1 MKAIDYVTVAA
12 FLTGVFWLGS
22 RFYRWIGAPDDF
34 YLAGR
39 QLTPFILAAS
49 MTTANISLFSLIGVS
64 GTAYQ
69 SGISI
74 IWLTW
79 TGNMALV
86 FSGLY
91 VIPRLRRL
99 RIRTV
104 PEFLEMR
111 YGPGVRSL
119 VGVLW
124 VFRLTFWISVVL
136 YAGVMAA
143 QQLTGIHS
151 FVLWI
156 LVFSVIVIVYTM
168 AGGMWSIVLTN
179 NLGFLLVMVSVLTV
193 LPIAMKAVGWWPGLA
208 AHLPPEHLE
217 FVLQSGKYNWKFIL
231 AILLL
236 GLQWACLDQGL
247 LQSAFSARDPRVVS
261 KGMVLSALMI
271 TPFAF
276 LWITP
281 GLAARVLYPGLPKG
295 ELAVPTLI
303 VHLIPS
309 GALGLV
315 ICGFMASGLSTIGSN
330 LGAVATL
337 ITNDIYGR
345 FIKRDA
351 SPRQLLVAARAAT
364 LVAGVL
370 MMAITCLIPYLGGAV
385 DAYLTIISI
394 LDMPLFVIAIVY
406 GLLWKK
412 ANWQGAI
419 AAYIAG
425 AMAGAT
431 LRFGLHFDVALVT
444 LISGGVAVLVC
455 PIVSIATETLA
466 NSGSP
471 ISASLMT
478 QANGTDEHLGSHK
491 MKPTMTIIG
500 TWILGAGFL
509 VFLGGVLMGSHSAAH
524 APGVAIAGMLIYFA
538 GGALRAK
545 VA

>member
-1 MKAIDYVTVAA
+1 MKAIDYLTLAI
-12 FLTGVFWLGS
+12 FLTGIFWLGS
-22 RFYRWIGAPDDF
+22 RFYKWVGAPDDF
-34 YLAGR
+34 YLADR

-49 MTTANISLFSLIGVS
+49 LTTANISLFSLIGVS

-86 FSGLY
+86 FSGLF
-91 VIPRLRRL
+91 VIPFLRRL

-111 YGPGVRSL
+111 YSPGVRSL

-156 LVFSVIVIVYTM
+156 LVFSVIVVVYTM

-179 NLGFLLVMVSVLTV
+179 NLGFFLVMVSVLTV
-193 LPIAMKAVGWWPGLA
+193 LPISMRAVGWWPGLA
-208 AHLPPEHLE
+208 AHLPPQHLE
-217 FVLQSGKYNWKFIL
+217 FVVQSGKYNWKFIL

-236 GLQWACLDQGL
+236 GLQWASLDQGL

-261 KGMVLSALMI
+261 KGMILSALMI

-303 VHLIPS
+303 VHLLPS

-330 LGAVATL
+330 LGAVATV

-351 SPRQLLVAARAAT
+351 SPKQLLVAVRAAT
-364 LVAGVL
+364 LIAGVL
-370 MMAITCLIPYLGGAV
+370 MIAITCLIPYLGGAV

-412 ANWQGAI
+412 ANWRGALV
-419 AAYIAG
+419 AYIAG
-425 AMAGAT
+425 AIAGAT
-431 LRFGLHFDVALVT
+431 LRFGMHFDVAFVT
-444 LISGGVAVLVC
+444 LISGGVALVVC
-455 PIVSIATETLA
+455 PIVSVLTGSETEVTSKIPTL
-466 NSGSP
+466 
-471 ISASLMT
+471 LMT
-478 QANGTDEHLGSHK
+478 QEKQAVESSSSQRMMSGVTS
-491 MKPTMTIIG
+491 MA
-500 TWILGAGFL
+500 TWILAIGFL
-509 VFLGGVLMGSHSAAH
+509 IFLAGVLMGGQSATH
-524 APGVAIAGMLIYFA
+524 ASAVAIIGMLVYFV

-545 VA
+545 AA

>member
-1 MKAIDYVTVAA
+1 MRTIDYATVAI
-12 FLTGVFWLGS
+12 FLVGILWLGS
-22 RFYRWIGAPDDF
+22 RFYKWIGAPDDF

-64 GTAYQ
+64 GTAYE

-74 IWLTW
+74 IWMTW

-91 VIPRLRRL
+91 VIPLLRRL
-99 RIRTV
+99 RIRTI

-124 VFRLTFWISVVL
+124 IFRLTFWISVVL
-136 YAGVMAA
+136 YAGVIAA

-151 FVLWI
+151 FGLWI
-156 LVFSVIVIVYTM
+156 AVFSVIVIVYTT

-179 NLGFLLVMVSVLTV
+179 NLGFLLVMISVLTI
-193 LPIAMKAVGWWPGLA
+193 LPIAMDAVGWWPGLA

-217 FVLQSGKYNWKFIL
+217 FVTQSGKYNWKFIL

-236 GLQWACLDQGL
+236 GLQWASLDQGL

-261 KGMVLSALMI
+261 KGMIISAVMT

-276 LWITP
+276 LWIVP
-281 GLAARVLYPGLPKG
+281 GLAAKVLYPGLPKG

-303 VHLIPS
+303 THLLPS

-345 FIKRDA
+345 FVKRNA
-351 SPRQLLVAARAAT
+351 SPQQLLVAARAST
-364 LVAGVL
+364 LIAGVL
-370 MMAITCLIPYLGGAV
+370 MVMITCLIPYLGGTV

-394 LDMPLFVIAIVY
+394 VDMPLFVIAIVY
-406 GLLWKK
+406 GLLWKN
-412 ANWQGAI
+412 ATWQ
-419 AAYIAG
+419 G
-425 AMAGAT
+425 AMAGYAT
-431 LRFGLHFDVALVT
+431 GAGAGAVLRFVLHYDVALVT
-444 LISGGVAVLVC
+444 LISGGVALFIC
-455 PIVSIATETLA
+455 PIVSFMTNSPATGEVDSLFRLA
-466 NSGSP
+466 HTGDTATSINR
-471 ISASLMT
+471 
-478 QANGTDEHLGSHK
+478 NKLGSI
-491 MKPTMTIIG
+491 MAIMG
-500 TWILGAGFL
+500 TWVLGAGFL
-509 VFLGGVLMGSHSAAH
+509 VFLVGVFMGGKSFAH
-524 APGVAIAGMLIYFA
+524 ASAIAIAGMLIYFV

-545 VA
+545 TA

>member
-1 MKAIDYVTVAA
+1 MKAIDYLTLTA
-12 FLTGVFWLGS
+12 FLIGVFWLGS
-22 RFYRWIGAPDDF
+22 RFYKWIGSPDDF
-34 YLAGR
+34 YLADR

-49 MTTANISLFSLIGVS
+49 LTTANISLFSLIGVS

-86 FSGLY
+86 FSGLF
-91 VIPRLRRL
+91 VIPFLRRL

-111 YGPGVRSL
+111 YSPSVRSL

-156 LVFSVIVIVYTM
+156 LVFSVIVVVYTM

-193 LPIAMKAVGWWPGLA
+193 LPISMRAVGWWPGLA
-208 AHLPPEHLE
+208 AHLPPQHLE
-217 FVLQSGKYNWKFIL
+217 FVLHSGKYNWKFIL

-236 GLQWACLDQGL
+236 GLQWASLDQGL

-261 KGMVLSALMI
+261 KGMILSALMI

-281 GLAARVLYPGLPKG
+281 GLAAKVLYPGLPKG

-303 VHLIPS
+303 VHLLPS

-330 LGAVATL
+330 LGAVATV
-337 ITNDIYGR
+337 ITNDIYDR
-345 FIKRDA
+345 FIKKDA
-351 SPRQLLVAARAAT
+351 SPKQLLVAVRTAT
-364 LVAGVL
+364 LIAGVL
-370 MMAITCLIPYLGGAV
+370 MIAITCLIPYLGGAV

-406 GLLWKK
+406 GLLWRR
-412 ANWQGAI
+412 ANWRGAM

-425 AMAGAT
+425 AIAGAT
-431 LRFGLHFDVALVT
+431 LRFGLHFDVAVVT
-444 LISGGVAVLVC
+444 LISGGVALLVC
-455 PIVSIATETLA
+455 PIVSVLTRSETEVTSKIPTL
-466 NSGSP
+466 
-471 ISASLMT
+471 LMT
-478 QANGTDEHLGSHK
+478 QEKQTAES
-491 MKPTMTIIG
+491 PSSQMTRPAMTSMA
-500 TWILGAGFL
+500 TWILAIGFL
-509 VFLGGVLMGSHSAAH
+509 IFLAGVLMGSQSATH
-524 APGVAIAGMLIYFA
+524 ASAVAIIGMLVYFA

>member
-1 MKAIDYVTVAA
+1 MKIIDYATVAT
-12 FLTGVFWLGS
+12 FLLGIFWLGS
-22 RFYRWIGAPDDF
+22 RFYKWIGAPDDF

-49 MTTANISLFSLIGVS
+49 MTTANISLFSLVGVS

-74 IWLTW
+74 IWMTW

-91 VIPRLRRL
+91 VIPILRRL
-99 RIRTV
+99 RVRTV
-104 PEFLEMR
+104 PEFLER
-111 YGPGVRSL
+111 RFGAGVRSL

-124 VFRLTFWISVVL
+124 IFRLTFWISVVL
-136 YAGVMAA
+136 YAGVIAA
-143 QQLTGIHS
+143 QQLTGLHS

-156 LVFSVIVIVYTM
+156 LVFSIIAIAYTT

-179 NLGFLLVMVSVLTV
+179 NLGFLLVMVSVLTI
-193 LPIAMKAVGWWPGLA
+193 LPIAMRAVGWWPGLA
-208 AHLPPEHLE
+208 AHLPPQHLE

-236 GLQWACLDQGL
+236 GLQWASLDQGL

-261 KGMVLSALMI
+261 QGMVMSAVMI

-281 GLAARVLYPGLPKG
+281 GLAARVLYPGLAKG

-303 VHLIPS
+303 VHLVPS
-309 GALGLV
+309 GALGVV
-315 ICGFMASGLSTIGSN
+315 ICGFIASGLSTIGSN

-345 FIKRDA
+345 FVKRDA
-351 SPRQLLVAARAAT
+351 SPKQLLVAARVAT
-364 LVAGVL
+364 LVAGIFMVS
-370 MMAITCLIPYLGGAV
+370 ITWLIPYLGGAV
-385 DAYLTIISI
+385 EAYLTIISI

-412 ANWQGAI
+412 ANWQGAM
-419 AAYIAG
+419 AGYIAG
-425 AMAGAT
+425 AIAGAI
-431 LRFGLHFDVALVT
+431 LRFGLHFDVAPVT
-444 LISGGVAVLVC
+444 LITGGVALVVC
-455 PIVSIATETLA
+455 PIVSLVTGSAEARPTDSLFLSAQFDESVETSDRNKTMAT
-466 NSGSP
+466 
-471 ISASLMT
+471 
-478 QANGTDEHLGSHK
+478 
-491 MKPTMTIIG
+491 IG
-500 TWILGAGFL
+500 TWILGIGFL
-509 VFLGGVLMGSHSAAH
+509 VFLGGILMGSQAAAH
-524 APGVAIAGMLIYFA
+524 ASAVAIGGMLIYFA

-545 VA
+545 AA

>member
-1 MKAIDYVTVAA
+1 MKIIDYATVAT
-12 FLTGVFWLGS
+12 FLIGIFWLGS
-22 RFYRWIGAPDDF
+22 RFYTWIGAPDDF

-74 IWLTW
+74 IWMTW

-91 VIPRLRRL
+91 VIPVLRRL

-104 PEFLEMR
+104 PEFLER
-111 YGPGVRSL
+111 RFGASVRSL

-124 VFRLTFWISVVL
+124 IFRLTFWLSVVL
-136 YAGVMAA
+136 YAGVIAA
-143 QQLTGIHS
+143 QQLTGLHS
-151 FVLWI
+151 FVFWI
-156 LVFSVIVIVYTM
+156 LVFSIIAIAYTT

-179 NLGFLLVMVSVLTV
+179 NLGFLLVMVSVLTI
-193 LPIAMKAVGWWPGLA
+193 LPIAMRAVGWWPGLA

-217 FVLQSGKYNWKFIL
+217 FVRQSGKYNWKFIL

-236 GLQWACLDQGL
+236 GLQWASLDQGL

-261 KGMVLSALMI
+261 KGMVMSAVMI

-281 GLAARVLYPGLPKG
+281 GLAARVLYPGLAKG

-303 VHLIPS
+303 VHLLPS

-315 ICGFMASGLSTIGSN
+315 ICGFIASGLSTLGSN

-337 ITNDIYGR
+337 MTNDIYGR
-345 FIKRDA
+345 FVKRDA
-351 SPRQLLVAARAAT
+351 SPKQLLVAARAAT
-364 LVAGVL
+364 LMAGFFMVS
-370 MMAITCLIPYLGGAV
+370 ITWLIPHLGGAV
-385 DAYLTIISI
+385 EAYLTIISI

-406 GLLWKK
+406 GLLWKR
-412 ANWQGAI
+412 ANWQGAM
-419 AAYIAG
+419 AGYAAG
-425 AMAGAT
+425 AMVGAI
-431 LRFGLHFDVALVT
+431 LRFGLHFDVAPVT
-444 LISGGVAVLVC
+444 LMSGGVALLVC
-455 PIVSIATETLA
+455 PIVS
-466 NSGSP
+466 
-471 ISASLMT
+471 LMT
-478 QANGTDEHLGSHK
+478 ASAEMYPTDSLSLSAQFDDTVETTVSNK
-491 MKPTMTIIG
+491 TMAMIG
-500 TWILGAGFL
+500 TWILGIGFL
-509 VFLGGVLMGSHSAAH
+509 VFLGGILMGSQAA
-524 APGVAIAGMLIYFA
+524 ANASGVAIGGMLIYLA
-538 GGALRAK
+538 GGSLRAK
-545 VA
+545 AA

>member
-1 MKAIDYVTVAA
+1 MRTIDYATVAA
-12 FLTGVFWLGS
+12 FLVGVFWLGS
-22 RFYRWIGAPDDF
+22 RFYKWIGAPDDF

-74 IWLTW
+74 IWMTW

-91 VIPRLRRL
+91 VIPLLRRL

-111 YGPGVRSL
+111 YGPGVRSM
-119 VGVLW
+119 VSVLW
-124 VFRLTFWISVVL
+124 IFRLTFWISVVL
-136 YAGVMAA
+136 CAGVIAA

-151 FVLWI
+151 FVFWI
-156 LVFSVIVIVYTM
+156 LVFSIIVIVYTT

-179 NLGFLLVMVSVLTV
+179 NLGFLLVMVSVLIV
-193 LPIAMKAVGWWPGLA
+193 LPIAMRAVGWWPGLV

-236 GLQWACLDQGL
+236 GVQWASLDQGL
-247 LQSAFSARDPRVVS
+247 LQSAFSARDPGVVS
-261 KGMVLSALMI
+261 KGMVMSAIMI

-276 LWITP
+276 LWIVP
-281 GLAARVLYPGLPKG
+281 GLAARVLYPGLAKG

-303 VHLIPS
+303 THLLPS

-315 ICGFMASGLSTIGSN
+315 ICGFIASGLSTIGSN

-345 FIKRDA
+345 FVKKNA
-351 SPRQLLVAARAAT
+351 SPQQLLLSARAST
-364 LVAGVL
+364 LIAGLL
-370 MMAITCLIPYLGGAV
+370 MAMIACLIPYLGGTV

-394 LDMPLFVIAIVY
+394 VDMPLFVIAIVY
-406 GLLWKK
+406 GLLWKR
-412 ANWQGAI
+412 ATWQ
-419 AAYIAG
+419 G
-425 AMAGAT
+425 AMAGYVTGAVAGAV
-431 LRFGLHFDVALVT
+431 LRFGLHFDVAVVT
-444 LISGGVAVLVC
+444 LISGGVALLIC
-455 PIVSIATETLA
+455 PIVS
-466 NSGSP
+466 
-471 ISASLMT
+471 LMT
-478 QANGTDEHLGSHK
+478 NAAETGQVDSLLRLAHDSDSHRPINRNK
-491 MKPTMTIIG
+491 IASIMALLG

-509 VFLGGVLMGSHSAAH
+509 VFLAGVFMGAQSLSPASTI
-524 APGVAIAGMLIYFA
+524 AIAGMLIYFA
-538 GGALRAK
+538 GGALRAR
-545 VA
+545 VV

>member
-1 MKAIDYVTVAA
+1 MKTIDYVTVVL
-12 FLTGVFWLGS
+12 FLLGISWLGS

-39 QLTPFILAAS
+39 QLTPFILAAT

-86 FSGLY
+86 FSGLF
-91 VIPRLRRL
+91 VIPVLRRL
-99 RIRTV
+99 GIRTV

-111 YGPGVRSL
+111 YSPGVRSL

-124 VFRLTFWISVVL
+124 IVRLTFWISVVL

-143 QQLTGIHS
+143 EQLTGIHS
-151 FVLWI
+151 FLFWV
-156 LVFSVIVIVYTM
+156 LVFAVIVVMYTS

-179 NLGFLLVMVSVLTV
+179 NIGFLLVMASVLTI
-193 LPIAMKAVGWWPGLA
+193 LPIAMRSVGWWPGLH
-208 AHLPPEHLE
+208 AHLPAEHLT
-217 FVLQSGKYNWKFIL
+217 FVLASGKYSWKFIL

-247 LQSAFSARDPRVVS
+247 LQSAFAAHDPKVVS

-281 GLAARVLYPGLPKG
+281 GLAARVLYPGLPKS
-295 ELAVPTLI
+295 ELAIPTLI
-303 VHLIPS
+303 LHLLPA

-345 FIKRDA
+345 FFQKNATSKR
-351 SPRQLLVAARAAT
+351 LILAARVAT
-364 LVAGVL
+364 VIAGLL
-370 MMAITCLIPYLGGAV
+370 MVAITYLIPYLGGAV
-385 DAYLTIISI
+385 DAYLTVISI
-394 LDMPLFVIAIVY
+394 MDMPLFVIAIVY
-406 GLLWKK
+406 GLLWRR
-412 ANWQGAI
+412 ATWQ
-419 AAYIAG
+419 G
-425 AMAGAT
+425 AMAGYLTGAVAGVV
-431 LRFGLHFDVALVT
+431 LRFGLHYEIAVVTLLTGAVALLLCPLV
-444 LISGGVAVLVC
+444 SVLTRSA
-455 PIVSIATETLA
+455 PPSSELSWLQKAGAEQADTAPHTPLFQIA
-466 NSGSP
+466 N
-471 ISASLMT
+471 
-478 QANGTDEHLGSHK
+478 LGSLVLG
-491 MKPTMTIIG
+491 IG
-500 TWILGAGFL
+500 FV
-509 VFLGGVLMGSHSAAH
+509 VFLAGVLMGSQSATRASS
-524 APGVAIAGMLIYFA
+524 VAIIGMLIYFV
-538 GGALRAK
+538 GGALRARF
-545 VA
+545 A

>member
-1 MKAIDYVTVAA
+1 MNTIDYVTVAA
-12 FLTGVFWLGS
+12 FLIGVFWLGS
-22 RFYRWIGAPDDF
+22 RFYKWIGAPDDF

-91 VIPRLRRL
+91 VIPFLRRL

-111 YGPGVRSL
+111 YGPGVRGL
-119 VGVLW
+119 VGVIW
-124 VFRLTFWISVVL
+124 IFRLTFWISVVL

-156 LVFSVIVIVYTM
+156 LVFSVIVIVYTT

-193 LPIAMKAVGWWPGLA
+193 LPIAMRAVGWWPGLA
-208 AHLPPEHLE
+208 AHLPAEHLA

-236 GLQWACLDQGL
+236 GLQWASLDQGL

-261 KGMVLSALMI
+261 KGMVISALMI

-303 VHLIPS
+303 VHLLPA

-315 ICGFMASGLSTIGSN
+315 ICGFMASGLSTVGSN

-337 ITNDIYGR
+337 MTNDIYGR
-345 FIKRDA
+345 FVNKNA
-351 SPRQLLVAARAAT
+351 SPKQLLVAVRAAA
-364 LVAGVL
+364 LVVGLL
-370 MMAITCLIPYLGGAV
+370 MVAITCLIPYLGGAV
-385 DAYLTIISI
+385 EAYLTVISI

-406 GLLWKK
+406 GLLWKG
-412 ANWQGAI
+412 ATWQGAM
-419 AAYIAG
+419 AGYLAG
-425 AMAGAT
+425 AVAGAT
-431 LRFGLHFDVALVT
+431 LRFGWHFDVAPVT
-444 LISGGVAVLVC
+444 LISGAVALLVC
-455 PIVSIATETLA
+455 PAV
-466 NSGSP
+466 
-471 ISASLMT
+471 SLMT
-478 QANGTDEHLGSHK
+478 RVAETSRTDSLSQAFRIAGAAELVENNRMAPKMANLGA
-491 MKPTMTIIG
+491 
-500 TWILGAGFL
+500 WILGIGFL
-509 VFLGGVLMGSHSAAH
+509 VFLAGVLMGSQSAGRASSI
-524 APGVAIAGMLIYFA
+524 AIAGMLIYFA
-538 GGALRAK
+538 GGALRARSM
-545 VA
+545 

>member
-1 MKAIDYVTVAA
+1 MKTIDYLTLAA
-12 FLTGVFWLGS
+12 FLIGIFWLGS
-22 RFYRWIGAPDDF
+22 RFYKWIGAPDDF

-39 QLTPFILAAS
+39 QLTPFILAATL
-49 MTTANISLFSLIGVS
+49 TTANISLFSLIGVS

-91 VIPRLRRL
+91 VIPFLRRL

-111 YGPGVRSL
+111 YSPGVRSL

-143 QQLTGIHS
+143 EQMTGIQS

-156 LVFSVIVIVYTM
+156 LVFSLIVIVYTM

-193 LPIAMKAVGWWPGLA
+193 LPISMRAVGWWPGLS
-208 AHLPPEHLE
+208 AHLPPQHLE

-236 GLQWACLDQGL
+236 GLQWASLDQGL

-261 KGMVLSALMI
+261 KGMILSALMI

-303 VHLIPS
+303 VHLLPS

-315 ICGFMASGLSTIGSN
+315 ICGFMASGLSTIGAN

-351 SPRQLLVAARAAT
+351 SPKQLLVAVRAAT
-364 LVAGVL
+364 LVAGIL
-370 MMAITCLIPYLGGAV
+370 MIAITCLIPYLGGAV

-412 ANWQGAI
+412 ANWQGAM
-419 AAYIAG
+419 AAYLAG
-425 AMAGAT
+425 AIAGAT
-431 LRFGLHFDVALVT
+431 LRFGLHFDVAFVT
-444 LISGGVAVLVC
+444 LISGGVALVVC
-455 PIVSIATETLA
+455 PIVSVLTRSETDL
-466 NSGSP
+466 
-471 ISASLMT
+471 ISKIPTLLMT
-478 QANGTDEHLGSHK
+478 EGKETVEPPSSR
-491 MKPTMTIIG
+491 MTMAAMTSMG
-500 TWILGAGFL
+500 TWILAIGFL
-509 VFLGGVLMGSHSAAH
+509 VFLVGVLMGCQSAVH
-524 APGVAIAGMLIYFA
+524 ASAVAIIGMLIYFA

>member
-1 MKAIDYVTVAA
+1 MRLIDYAIVAA
-12 FLTGVFWLGS
+12 FLAGVFWLGS
-22 RFYRWIGAPDDF
+22 RFYKWIGAPDDF

-64 GTAYQ
+64 GTAYH

-74 IWLTW
+74 IWMTW

-91 VIPRLRRL
+91 VIPVLRRL

-124 VFRLTFWISVVL
+124 IFRLTFWISVVL
-136 YAGVMAA
+136 YAGVIAA

-151 FVLWI
+151 FFFW
-156 LVFSVIVIVYTM
+156 LVVISAIVIVYTT

-179 NLGFLLVMVSVLTV
+179 NLGFLLVMVSVLTI
-193 LPIAMKAVGWWPGLA
+193 LPITMGAVGWWPGLA
-208 AHLPPEHLE
+208 SHLPPEHLA
-217 FVLQSGKYNWKFIL
+217 FVVQSGKYNWKFIL

-236 GLQWACLDQGL
+236 GVQWASLDQGL
-247 LQSAFSARDPRVVS
+247 LQSAFSARDPGVVS
-261 KGMVLSALMI
+261 KGMVMSAIMI

-276 LWITP
+276 LWIVP
-281 GLAARVLYPGLPKG
+281 GLAAKVLYPGLATG

-303 VHLIPS
+303 THLIPS

-315 ICGFMASGLSTIGSN
+315 ICGFLASGFSTIGSN

-337 ITNDIYGR
+337 IANDIYGR
-345 FIKRDA
+345 FVKKDA
-351 SPRQLLVAARAAT
+351 SPQQLLVAARIAT
-364 LVAGVL
+364 LIAGLLMVL
-370 MMAITCLIPYLGGAV
+370 ITCLIPYLGGTV

-394 LDMPLFVIAIVY
+394 VDMPLFVIAIVY

-412 ANWQGAI
+412 ATWQGAMLGYTTG
-419 AAYIAG
+419 AVAG
-425 AMAGAT
+425 SV
-431 LRFGLHFDVALVT
+431 LRFGLHFDVAFVT
-444 LISGGVAVLVC
+444 LISGGVALVIC
-455 PIVSIATETLA
+455 PIVS
-466 NSGSP
+466 
-471 ISASLMT
+471 LMT
-478 QANGTDEHLGSHK
+478 KNDETRNLDFQPAIVGAQPSSPNKLLSLIAN
-491 MKPTMTIIG
+491 MG
-500 TWILGAGFL
+500 TWVLGVGFL
-509 VFLGGVLMGSHSAAH
+509 VFLAGIFMGSQSAPYAST
-524 APGVAIAGMLIYFA
+524 VAIVGMLIYFA

-545 VA
+545 VV

>member
-1 MKAIDYVTVAA
+1 MKTIDYATVAA
-12 FLTGVFWLGS
+12 FLVGVFWLGT
-22 RFYRWIGAPDDF
+22 RFYKWVGAPDDF

-64 GTAYQ
+64 GTAYE

-74 IWLTW
+74 IWMTW

-91 VIPRLRRL
+91 VIPLLRRL
-99 RIRTV
+99 RIRTI

-119 VGVLW
+119 VSVLW
-124 VFRLTFWISVVL
+124 IFRLTFWISVVL
-136 YAGVMAA
+136 YAGVIAA
-143 QQLTGIHS
+143 QQLTGIRS
-151 FVLWI
+151 FGFWVA
-156 LVFSVIVIVYTM
+156 VFSGIVIVYTT

-179 NLGFLLVMVSVLTV
+179 NLGFLLVMVSVLTI
-193 LPIAMKAVGWWPGLA
+193 LPIAMGAVGWWPGLA

-236 GLQWACLDQGL
+236 GVQWASLDQGL

-261 KGMVLSALMI
+261 KGMVISALMT

-276 LWITP
+276 LWIVP
-281 GLAARVLYPGLPKG
+281 GLAAKVLYPGLPKG

-303 VHLIPS
+303 THLLPA

-337 ITNDIYGR
+337 ISNDIYGR
-345 FIKRDA
+345 LVKREP
-351 SPRQLLVAARAAT
+351 SSQQLLVAARAST
-364 LVAGVL
+364 LVAGLL
-370 MMAITCLIPYLGGAV
+370 MVMITWLIPHLGGTV
-385 DAYLTIISI
+385 EAYLTIISI
-394 LDMPLFVIAIVY
+394 VDMPLFVIAIVY

-412 ANWQGAI
+412 ATWQGAM
-419 AAYIAG
+419 AGYATG
-425 AMAGAT
+425 AMAGAV
-431 LRFGLHFDVALVT
+431 LRFALHYDVAIVT
-444 LISGGVAVLVC
+444 LMSGGVALLVC
-455 PIVSIATETLA
+455 PVVSFMTRTLETGGVSSLLQLA
-466 NSGSP
+466 RARDSEELISRNPIGST
-471 ISASLMT
+471 L
-478 QANGTDEHLGSHK
+478 
-491 MKPTMTIIG
+491 G
-500 TWILGAGFL
+500 TWILAAGFL
-509 VFLGGVLMGSHSAAH
+509 VFLAGIFMGRQSLAH
-524 APGVAIAGMLIYFA
+524 ASGIAIAGMLIYFA

-545 VA
+545 AA

>member
-1 MKAIDYVTVAA
+1 MKIIDYATVAT
-12 FLTGVFWLGS
+12 FLVGIFWLGS
-22 RFYRWIGAPDDF
+22 RFYKWIGAPDDF

-74 IWLTW
+74 IWMTW

-91 VIPRLRRL
+91 VIPVLRRL

-104 PEFLEMR
+104 PEFLER
-111 YGPGVRSL
+111 RFGASVRGL

-124 VFRLTFWISVVL
+124 IFRLTFWLGVVL
-136 YAGVMAA
+136 YAGVIAA
-143 QQLTGIHS
+143 QQLTGLHS
-151 FVLWI
+151 FVFWI
-156 LVFSVIVIVYTM
+156 LVFSIIAIAYTT

-179 NLGFLLVMVSVLTV
+179 NLGFLLVMVSVLTI
-193 LPIAMKAVGWWPGLA
+193 LPIAMRAVGWWPGLA
-208 AHLPPEHLE
+208 AHLPPQHLE

-236 GLQWACLDQGL
+236 GLQWASLDQGL

-261 KGMVLSALMI
+261 KGMVMSAVMI

-281 GLAARVLYPGLPKG
+281 GLAARVLYPGLAKG

-303 VHLIPS
+303 VHLLPS

-315 ICGFMASGLSTIGSN
+315 ICGFIASGLSTIGSN

-337 ITNDIYGR
+337 MTNDIYGR
-345 FIKRDA
+345 FVKRDA
-351 SPRQLLVAARAAT
+351 SPKQLLVAARAAT
-364 LVAGVL
+364 LIAGLFMV
-370 MMAITCLIPYLGGAV
+370 AITWLIPYLGGAV
-385 DAYLTIISI
+385 EAYLTIISI

-406 GLLWKK
+406 GLLWKR
-412 ANWQGAI
+412 ANWQGAM
-419 AAYIAG
+419 AGYIAG
-425 AMAGAT
+425 AIVGAI
-431 LRFGLHFDVALVT
+431 LRFGLHFDVAPVT
-444 LISGGVAVLVC
+444 LITGGVAMLVC
-455 PIVSIATETLA
+455 PIVSLMAGSAETHPTDSLFL
-466 NSGSP
+466 
-471 ISASLMT
+471 SAQSDDSVET
-478 QANGTDEHLGSHK
+478 AASNK
-491 MKPTMTIIG
+491 TMAMIG
-500 TWILGAGFL
+500 TWILGIGFL
-509 VFLGGVLMGSHSAAH
+509 VFLGGILMGSQATAH
-524 APGVAIAGMLIYFA
+524 ASSVAIGGMLIYFA
-538 GGALRAK
+538 GGSLSAK
-545 VA
+545 AA

>member
-1 MKAIDYVTVAA
+1 MTLIDFAIVIV
-12 FLTGVFWLGS
+12 FLAGIFWLGS
-22 RFYRWIGAPDDF
+22 RFYRWVGSPDDF

-49 MTTANISLFSLIGVS
+49 MTVANISLFSLIGVS

-74 IWLTW
+74 IWMTW

-91 VIPRLRRL
+91 VIPFLRRL

-111 YGPGVRSL
+111 YGPGARGFI
-119 VGVLW
+119 GVLW
-124 VFRLTFWISVVL
+124 VFRLTFWMSVVL

-143 QQLTGIHS
+143 EQLTGIHS
-151 FVLWI
+151 FVLWL
-156 LVFSVIVIVYTM
+156 LVFSVIAIAYTT

-179 NLGFLLVMVSVLTV
+179 NLGFFLVMVSVLTI
-193 LPIAMKAVGWWPGLA
+193 LPIAMRAVGWWPGLVA
-208 AHLPPEHLE
+208 QLPADHLT
-217 FVLQSGKYNWKFIL
+217 FVLQHGKYNWKFIL

-236 GLQWACLDQGL
+236 GLQYATLDQGL
-247 LQSAFSARDPRVVS
+247 LQSAFSARDPAVVS
-261 KGMVLSALMI
+261 KGMVISAIMI

-281 GLAARVLYPGLPKG
+281 GLAARVLYPGLPHG

-303 VHLIPS
+303 VHLIPA

-345 FIKRDA
+345 FIRRDA
-351 SPRQLLVAARAAT
+351 SQQHLLRAVRVAT
-364 LVAGVL
+364 LVAGAL
-370 MMAITCLIPYLGGAV
+370 MVGITCLIPYLGGAV

-412 ANWQGAI
+412 TNWPGALGG
-419 AAYIAG
+419 YLAG
-425 AMAGAT
+425 ALVGAT
-431 LRFGLHFDVALVT
+431 LRFALHQDVSIVT
-444 LISGGVAVLVC
+444 LISGGVTLVVC
-455 PIVSIATETLA
+455 PIVSLLARVPESAGTGLAAMLRNAEAGRMIVKLPAVAT
-466 NSGSP
+466 
-471 ISASLMT
+471 
-478 QANGTDEHLGSHK
+478 LGN
-491 MKPTMTIIG
+491 
-500 TWILGAGFL
+500 WILGFGFL
-509 VFLGGVLMGSHSAAH
+509 VFLAGVLMGSQAGAH
-524 APGVAIAGMLIYFA
+524 ASAVAIVGMLIFFA
-538 GGALRAK
+538 GGAARA
-545 VA
+545 AAL

>member
-1 MKAIDYVTVAA
+1 MKIVDYATIVV
-12 FLTGVFWLGS
+12 FLAGISWLGS

-39 QLTPFILAAS
+39 QLTPFILAAT

-86 FSGLY
+86 FSGLF
-91 VIPRLRRL
+91 VIPVLRRL
-99 RIRTV
+99 GIRTV

-111 YGPGVRSL
+111 YSPGVRSL

-124 VFRLTFWISVVL
+124 IVRLTFWISVVL

-143 QQLTGIHS
+143 EQLTGIHS
-151 FVLWI
+151 FLFWV
-156 LVFSVIVIVYTM
+156 LVFAVIVVMYTS

-179 NLGFLLVMVSVLTV
+179 NIGFFLVMVSVLTI
-193 LPIAMKAVGWWPGLA
+193 LPIAMRSVGWWPGLQ
-208 AHLPPEHLE
+208 AHLPAEHLT
-217 FVLQSGKYNWKFIL
+217 FVVTSGKYNWKFIL

-236 GLQWACLDQGL
+236 GLQWASLDQGL
-247 LQSAFSARDPRVVS
+247 LQSAFAAHDPKVVS

-281 GLAARVLYPGLPKG
+281 GLAARVLYPGLPKP
-295 ELAVPTLI
+295 ELAIPTLI
-303 VHLIPS
+303 LHLLPA

-345 FIKRDA
+345 FFHKDA
-351 SPRQLLVAARAAT
+351 TPKQLVFAARLAT
-364 LVAGVL
+364 LIAGAL
-370 MMAITCLIPYLGGAV
+370 MVAITYLIPYLGGAV
-385 DAYLTIISI
+385 DAYLTVISI
-394 LDMPLFVIAIVY
+394 MDMPLFVIAIIY

-412 ANWQGAI
+412 TTWQ
-419 AAYIAG
+419 G
-425 AMAGAT
+425 AMAGYLTGAIAGAV
-431 LRFGLHFDVALVT
+431 LRFGLHYDIAVVT
-444 LISGGVAVLVC
+444 LLSGGVALVIC
-455 PIVSIATETLA
+455 PVVSILTSSASTDAQTPWLQARSEALKQ
-466 NSGSP
+466 SKSP
-471 ISASLMT
+471 IRSGFKAARL
-478 QANGTDEHLGSHK
+478 
-491 MKPTMTIIG
+491 G
-500 TWILGAGFL
+500 TWILGVGFM
-509 VFLGGVLMGSHSAAH
+509 VFLAGVLMGSQSATRASS
-524 APGVAIAGMLIYFA
+524 VAIIGMLIYFA
-538 GGALRAK
+538 GGALRARY
-545 VA
+545 A

>member
-1 MKAIDYVTVAA
+1 MRMIDYVTVAA
-12 FLTGVFWLGS
+12 FLIGVFWLGS
-22 RFYRWIGAPDDF
+22 RFYHWVGAPDDF

-74 IWLTW
+74 IWMTW

-91 VIPRLRRL
+91 VIPHLRRL

-111 YGPGVRSL
+111 YGAGVRSL

-136 YAGVMAA
+136 YAGVIAA

-151 FVLWI
+151 FVFWI
-156 LVFSVIVIVYTM
+156 LVFSIIVIVYTT

-179 NLGFLLVMVSVLTV
+179 NLGFLLVMVCVLTI
-193 LPIAMKAVGWWPGLA
+193 LPVAMRAVGWWPGLV
-208 AHLPPEHLE
+208 AHLPPEHLQ
-217 FVLQSGKYNWKFIL
+217 FVVHSGKYNWTFIL

-236 GLQWACLDQGL
+236 GLQWASLDQGL
-247 LQSAFSARDPRVVS
+247 LQSAFSARDPGVVS
-261 KGMVLSALMI
+261 KGMVMSAVMI

-281 GLAARVLYPGLPKG
+281 GLAARVLYPGLPKS
-295 ELAVPTLI
+295 EMAVPTLI

-315 ICGFMASGLSTIGSN
+315 TCGFMASALSTIGSN

-351 SPRQLLVAARAAT
+351 SPQQLVLAARVAT
-364 LVAGVL
+364 LIAGLL
-370 MMAITCLIPYLGGAV
+370 MIAITCLIPYLGGAV
-385 DAYLTIISI
+385 DSYLTMISI
-394 LDMPLFVIAIVY
+394 VDMPLFVIAIVY
-406 GLLWKK
+406 GLLWKI
-412 ANWQGAI
+412 ANWQGAM
-419 AAYIAG
+419 AGYLAG
-425 AMAGAT
+425 ALAGAA
-431 LRFGLHFDVALVT
+431 LRFVLHFDVAPVT
-444 LISGGVAVLVC
+444 LISGAVALLSC
-455 PIVSIATETLA
+455 PIVSFITRVPETACADL
-466 NSGSP
+466 SQ
-471 ISASLMT
+471 ASR
-478 QANGTDEHLGSHK
+478 TDEVREKSERNKVVSTAANL
-491 MKPTMTIIG
+491 G
-500 TWILGAGFL
+500 TWILGFGFL
-509 VFLGGVLMGSHSAAH
+509 VFLAGVLMGSQSAAR
-524 APGVAIAGMLIYFA
+524 ASLVAIVGMLIYFA

-545 VA
+545 SV

>member
-1 MKAIDYVTVAA
+1 MKTIDYATVVA
-12 FLTGVFWLGS
+12 FLIGILWLGS

-74 IWLTW
+74 IWMTW

-91 VIPRLRRL
+91 VIPFLRRL

-111 YGPGVRSL
+111 YGSGVRSL

-124 VFRLTFWISVVL
+124 IFRLTFWVSVVL

-151 FVLWI
+151 FALW
-156 LVFSVIVIVYTM
+156 LVVFSCIVIVYTT

-193 LPIAMKAVGWWPGLA
+193 LPIAMKSVGWWPGLV
-208 AHLPPEHLE
+208 AHLPAGHLQ
-217 FVLQSGKYNWKFIL
+217 FVPHSGKYSWKFIL

-236 GLQWACLDQGL
+236 GLQWASLDQGL

-261 KGMVLSALMI
+261 KGMVISALMI

-303 VHLIPS
+303 VHLVPA

-345 FIKRDA
+345 FVSKST
-351 SPRQLLVAARAAT
+351 SPQQLLVAVRVAT
-364 LVAGVL
+364 LVAGLL
-370 MMAITCLIPYLGGAV
+370 MIGITCLIPYLGGAV
-385 DAYLTIISI
+385 DAYLTVISI

-406 GLLWKK
+406 GLLWRKVT
-412 ANWQGAI
+412 WQGAMTG
-419 AAYIAG
+419 YLAG
-425 AMAGAT
+425 AVAGT
-431 LRFGLHFDVALVT
+431 VLRFVFHFDVAPVT
-444 LISGGVAVLVC
+444 LISGAVALCIC
-455 PIVSIATETLA
+455 PV
-466 NSGSP
+466 
-471 ISASLMT
+471 ASLGRRLAKT
-478 QANGTDEHLGSHK
+478 AGTDSLDQAFEDHAAAEAVARTK
-491 MKPTMTIIG
+491 MGLTMASIG
-500 TWILGAGFL
+500 TWILGFGFL
-509 VFLGGVLMGSHSAAH
+509 VFLAGVLMGSQSAAR
-524 APGVAIAGMLIYFA
+524 ASEIAILGMLIYFA

-545 VA
+545 FA

>member
-1 MKAIDYVTVAA
+1 MKTIDYVTVVV
-12 FLTGVFWLGS
+12 FLLGVSWLGS

-39 QLTPFILAAS
+39 QLTPFILAAT

-86 FSGLY
+86 FSGLF
-91 VIPRLRRL
+91 VIPVLRRL

-111 YGPGVRSL
+111 YSPGVRSL
-119 VGVLW
+119 VSVLW
-124 VFRLTFWISVVL
+124 IVRLTFWISVVL

-143 QQLTGIHS
+143 EQLTGLHS
-151 FVLWI
+151 FLFWV
-156 LVFSVIVIVYTM
+156 LVFAAIVVMYTS

-179 NLGFLLVMVSVLTV
+179 NLGFFLVMVSVLTV
-193 LPIAMKAVGWWPGLA
+193 LPIAMRSVGWWPGLQ
-208 AHLPPEHLE
+208 AHLPAQHLT
-217 FVLQSGKYNWKFIL
+217 FVLASGKYNWKFIL

-236 GLQWACLDQGL
+236 GLQWASLDQGL
-247 LQSAFSARDPRVVS
+247 LQSAFAAQDPKVVS

-281 GLAARVLYPGLPKG
+281 GLAARVLYPGLPKS
-295 ELAVPTLI
+295 ELAIPTLI
-303 VHLIPS
+303 LHLLPA

-345 FIKRDA
+345 FFRTQA
-351 SPRQLLVAARAAT
+351 SPKQLVFAARIAT
-364 LVAGVL
+364 LIAGLL
-370 MMAITCLIPYLGGAV
+370 MVAITYLIPYLGGAV
-385 DAYLTIISI
+385 DAYLTVISI
-394 LDMPLFVIAIVY
+394 MDMPLFVIAIVY
-406 GLLWKK
+406 GLLWRR
-412 ANWQGAI
+412 ATWQ
-419 AAYIAG
+419 G
-425 AMAGAT
+425 AMAGYLSGALAGAV
-431 LRFGLHFDVALVT
+431 LRFGFHYDIAIVT
-444 LISGGVAVLVC
+444 VLSGGVALLVC
-455 PIVSIATETLA
+455 PLVSLSTPSSSRESRLSFMQRHSEVS
-466 NSGSP
+466 SGSNLP
-471 ISASLMT
+471 RRSGLRTAT
-478 QANGTDEHLGSHK
+478 
-491 MKPTMTIIG
+491 IG
-500 TWILGAGFL
+500 TWILGFGFL
-509 VFLGGVLMGSHSAAH
+509 VFLIGVLLASQSSARASS
-524 APGVAIAGMLIYFA
+524 VAIAGMLIYFL
-538 GGALRAK
+538 GGALRANY
-545 VA
+545 A

>member
-1 MKAIDYVTVAA
+1 MKAIDYATVAV
-12 FLTGVFWLGS
+12 FLIGIFWLGS
-22 RFYRWIGAPDDF
+22 WFYRWVGTPDDF
-34 YLAGR
+34 YLADR

-49 MTTANISLFSLIGVS
+49 LTTANISLFSLIGVS

-91 VIPRLRRL
+91 VIPLLRRL
-99 RIRTV
+99 RIRTI
-104 PEFLEMR
+104 PEFLEIR

-124 VFRLTFWISVVL
+124 IFRLTFWISVVL
-136 YAGVMAA
+136 YAGVIAA
-143 QQLTGIHS
+143 QQLTGIRS

-156 LVFSVIVIVYTM
+156 LALSVIVIVYTT
-168 AGGMWSIVLTN
+168 AGGMWSVVLTN

-193 LPIAMKAVGWWPGLA
+193 LPISMRAVGWWPGLA
-208 AHLPPEHLE
+208 AHLPSEHLE
-217 FVLQSGKYNWKFIL
+217 FVLQSGKYNWKFII

-236 GLQWACLDQGL
+236 GLEWACLDQGL
-247 LQSAFSARDPRVVS
+247 LQSAFSARDPGVVS
-261 KGMVLSALMI
+261 KGMVLSAVMI

-281 GLAARVLYPGLPKG
+281 GLAAKVLYPGLPKG
-295 ELAVPTLI
+295 EMAVPTLI
-303 VHLIPS
+303 VSLLPA

-315 ICGFMASGLSTIGSN
+315 TCGFLASGLSTIGSN

-345 FIKRDA
+345 FINKDA
-351 SPRQLLVAARAAT
+351 SPRQLIVAARTAT
-364 LVAGVL
+364 LAAGLL

-406 GLLWKK
+406 GLLWSK
-412 ANWQGAI
+412 ATWQGAM
-419 AAYIAG
+419 AGYIAG
-425 AMAGAT
+425 AIAGAT
-431 LRFGLHFDVALVT
+431 LRFGFHFEVALVT
-444 LISGGVAVLVC
+444 LISGGVALVVC
-455 PIVSIATETLA
+455 PV
-466 NSGSP
+466 
-471 ISASLMT
+471 ASLMT
-478 QANGTDEHLGSHK
+478 NAAGSTSSWFQTVK
-491 MKPTMTIIG
+491 AENPIIAVG
-500 TWILGAGFL
+500 DRRSLIARRVGSWILAIGFL
-509 VFLGGVLMGSHSAAH
+509 TFLAGVLMGSQAAGHASA
-524 APGVAIAGMLIYFA
+524 VAITGMLIFFA

-545 VA
+545 FV

>member
-1 MKAIDYVTVAA
+1 MKTIDYLTLAA
-12 FLTGVFWLGS
+12 FLIGIFWLGS
-22 RFYRWIGAPDDF
+22 RFYKWIGAPDDF

-39 QLTPFILAAS
+39 QLTPFILAATL
-49 MTTANISLFSLIGVS
+49 TTANISLFSLIGVS

-91 VIPRLRRL
+91 VIPFLRRL

-111 YGPGVRSL
+111 YSPGVRSL

-143 QQLTGIHS
+143 EQMTGIQS

-156 LVFSVIVIVYTM
+156 LVFSLIVIVYTM

-193 LPIAMKAVGWWPGLA
+193 LPISMRAVGWWPGLS
-208 AHLPPEHLE
+208 AHLPPQHLE

-236 GLQWACLDQGL
+236 GLQWASLDQGL

-261 KGMVLSALMI
+261 KGMILSALMI

-303 VHLIPS
+303 VHLLPS

-315 ICGFMASGLSTIGSN
+315 ICGFMASGLSTIGAN

-351 SPRQLLVAARAAT
+351 SPKQLLVAVRAAT
-364 LVAGVL
+364 LVAGIL
-370 MMAITCLIPYLGGAV
+370 MIAITCLIPYLGGAV

-412 ANWQGAI
+412 ANWQGAM
-419 AAYIAG
+419 AAYLAG
-425 AMAGAT
+425 AIAGAT
-431 LRFGLHFDVALVT
+431 LRFGLHFDVAFVT
-444 LISGGVAVLVC
+444 LISGGVALVVC
-455 PIVSIATETLA
+455 PIVSVLTRSETDL
-466 NSGSP
+466 
-471 ISASLMT
+471 ISKIPTLLMT
-478 QANGTDEHLGSHK
+478 EGKETVGPPSSR
-491 MKPTMTIIG
+491 MTMAAMTSIG
-500 TWILGAGFL
+500 TWILAIGLL
-509 VFLGGVLMGSHSAAH
+509 VFLVGVLMGRQSAAH
-524 APGVAIAGMLIYFA
+524 ASAVAIIGMLIYFA

>member
-1 MKAIDYVTVAA
+1 MDWRSRRFLSGGPPTDSFHFGGQHDY
-12 FLTGVFWLGS
+12 
-22 RFYRWIGAPDDF
+22 
-34 YLAGR
+34 R
-39 QLTPFILAAS
+39 QHQFVQL
-49 MTTANISLFSLIGVS
+49 N
-64 GTAYQ
+64 
-69 SGISI
+69 
-74 IWLTW
+74 
-79 TGNMALV
+79 
-86 FSGLY
+86 
-91 VIPRLRRL
+91 
-99 RIRTV
+99 
-104 PEFLEMR
+104 
-111 YGPGVRSL
+111 GPGVRSL

-193 LPIAMKAVGWWPGLA
+193 LPISMRAVGWWPGLA

-217 FVLQSGKYNWKFIL
+217 FVRQSGKYNWKFIL

-236 GLQWACLDQGL
+236 GLQWASLDQGL

-261 KGMVLSALMI
+261 KGMILSALMI

-281 GLAARVLYPGLPKG
+281 GLAASILYPGLPKG

-303 VHLIPS
+303 VHLLPS

-345 FIKRDA
+345 FIKKDA
-351 SPRQLLVAARAAT
+351 SPQQLLVAVRAAS
-364 LVAGVL
+364 LIAGVF
-370 MMAITCLIPYLGGAV
+370 MIAITCLIPYLGGAV

-412 ANWQGAI
+412 ANWRGAI
-419 AAYIAG
+419 AAYASG
-425 AMAGAT
+425 AITGAI
-431 LRFGLHFDVALVT
+431 LRFGLNVDVAMVT
-444 LISGGVAVLVC
+444 LISGGVALLVC
-455 PIVSIATETLA
+455 PIVSFVTGMPAESVTIISPALVSEATEVTE
-466 NSGSP
+466 SP
-471 ISASLMT
+471 DHHRMMHNLRA
-478 QANGTDEHLGSHK
+478 
-491 MKPTMTIIG
+491 IG
-500 TWILGAGFL
+500 TWALGIGFL
-509 VFLGGVLMGSHSAAH
+509 VFLGGVLMGSQSAAH
-524 APGVAIAGMLIYFA
+524 ASAVAIVGMLIYFA
-538 GGALRAK
+538 GGAVRAK

>member
-1 MKAIDYVTVAA
+1 MKTIDYLTLAA
-12 FLTGVFWLGS
+12 FLIGIFWLGS
-22 RFYRWIGAPDDF
+22 RFYKWIGAPDDF

-49 MTTANISLFSLIGVS
+49 LTTANISLFSLIGVS

-91 VIPRLRRL
+91 VIPFLRRL

-111 YGPGVRSL
+111 YSPGVRSL
-119 VGVLW
+119 VGALW

-143 QQLTGIHS
+143 EQMTGIQS

-156 LVFSVIVIVYTM
+156 LVFSLIVIVYTM

-193 LPIAMKAVGWWPGLA
+193 LPISMRAVGWWPGLSA
-208 AHLPPEHLE
+208 YLPPQHLE

-236 GLQWACLDQGL
+236 GLQWASLDQGL

-261 KGMVLSALMI
+261 KGMILSALMI

-303 VHLIPS
+303 VHLLPS

-315 ICGFMASGLSTIGSN
+315 ICGFMASGLSTIGTN

-351 SPRQLLVAARAAT
+351 SPKQLLVAVRAAT
-364 LVAGVL
+364 LVAGIL
-370 MMAITCLIPYLGGAV
+370 MIAITCLIPYLGGAV

-412 ANWQGAI
+412 ANWQGAM
-419 AAYIAG
+419 AAYLGGAIAG
-425 AMAGAT
+425 AA
-431 LRFGLHFDVALVT
+431 LRFGLHFDVAFVT
-444 LISGGVAVLVC
+444 LISGGVALVVC
-455 PIVSIATETLA
+455 PIVSVLTRSETDL
-466 NSGSP
+466 
-471 ISASLMT
+471 ISKIPTLLMT
-478 QANGTDEHLGSHK
+478 EGKETVEPPSSR
-491 MKPTMTIIG
+491 MTMPVMTSMG
-500 TWILGAGFL
+500 TWILAIGFL
-509 VFLGGVLMGSHSAAH
+509 VFLVGVLMGRQSAAH
-524 APGVAIAGMLIYFA
+524 ASAVAIIGMLIYFS